1 MARTRKA
8 KVEPKAPVAKRAA
21 GVTAPAAPIIPPPTA
36 VVSSKTVITEK
47 DIFNASTS
55 TQELVLLINTLTS
68 TSQDK
73 LFEDYRAKTQ
83 TQLDES
89 YRIIEELN
97 QEIAAKNEIIE
108 RLKVSSS
115 SKVALNVDQ
124 TPSKQPQ
131 SSQNLY
137 KSPIRRK
144 KTTDVADL
152 ITQDQLSKELD
163 TIGITLDMLELL
175 TGLRITNYEEDDNK
189 FYFDILQSSTAESSD
204 EKKKKNGASAP
215 PAPASGNS
223 LTIVYRLVISKDFDS
238 TAEINYVPTFL
249 KEGGDDDHIERLKDI
264 LPEYF
269 CDNLSFPYNTLS
281 QFYTKINRALNKGV
295 KA

>member
-21 GVTAPAAPIIPPPTA
+21 GAIAPATPIIPPSA
-36 VVSSKTVITEK
+36 ALVSSKTVITEK
-47 DIFNASTS
+47 DIFNASSS
-55 TQELVLLINTLTS
+55 TQELVSLINTLTS

-73 LFEDYRAKTQ
+73 LFDDYRAKTQ
-83 TQLDES
+83 MQLDES

-115 SKVALNVDQ
+115 KSALNLDQ

-189 FYFDILQSSTAESSD
+189 FYFDISQSSTAESSD

-223 LTIVYRLVISKDFDS
+223 LTIVYRLVIAKEFDS

-249 KEGGDDDHIERLKDI
+249 KEGSDDDHIERLKDI